1 LDVVL
6 SREIP
11 WFVRKASNFG
21 FLNWNSPPIGPI
33 KLKRWGALSF
43 ILQDPFAVSY
53 ATEWEFDMQ
62 ASSSIYCKIH
72 RRRVVLNSNTHE
84 SKSRIIVKFY
94 SYLVVDFAIFTD
106 KETCQGRGNLV
117 NEKLFVCTDYRVVRI
132 YFYVQKPALISDFIS
147 LLYCTRDR
155 WKYTNRTQLKRI
167 KIQGVLFFMNIFSM
181 RMLQIQR
188 AVKRGWAFYYESQI
202 VVTVVSRSY
211 IYANWLYKLENT
223 YELYVVYMYKLLV

>member
-1 LDVVL
+1 MDVVL

-53 ATEWEFDMQ
+53 TTEWEFDMQ

-132 YFYVQKPALISDFIS
+132 YFYVQKPALISDLS

-167 KIQGVLFFMNIFSM
+167 KIQGLLAFMFYVYFFNANVANSKSSQTRVSVLLRVPNCRNGRIEV
-181 RMLQIQR
+181 I
-188 AVKRGWAFYYESQI
+188 
-202 VVTVVSRSY
+202 Y
-211 IYANWLYKLENT
+211 IYIYIYIHHFRTESTRIDYN
-223 YELYVVYMYKLLV
+223 